1 MLDRIPIT
9 ERGLAKLKEELSD
22 LITVERPQN
31 IKAIAQARAHGDLS
45 ENAEY
50 RAAKERQSFLEG
62 GINELEEAI
71 TRSEVIEI
79 EKQPKRVVFGVI
91 VEIEHLFNGNIS
103 TYQLVGP
110 YESNL
115 DENKISVLSPMGK
128 ALIGKEECD
137 IVEVETPN
145 GIQEFEI
152 LGVK

>member
-1 MLDRIPIT
+1 M
-9 ERGLAKLKEELSD
+9 
-22 LITVERPQN
+22 
-31 IKAIAQARAHGDLS
+31 
-45 ENAEY
+45 
-50 RAAKERQSFLEG
+50 
-62 GINELEEAI
+62 INELEEAI